1 MKTIDE
7 AVWHNVEDLLKRKG
21 VSYAELARSLGM
33 AQSNLS
39 NYRKGKLGTGK
50 RLILRLAK
58 ALDVTPDA
66 LLVTPEALH
75 GGVMIARDVV
85 ESYPKTKEL
94 VTLLNDK
101 AKQGMTPVE
110 LIEWLIHL
118 LEAELVLEKSRNRV
132 KPKPK
137 GVNLKRA

>member
-7 AVWHNVEDLLKRKG
+7 AVWRNVEDLLSRKG

-58 ALDVTPDA
+58 ALDVAPDA

-85 ESYPKTKEL
+85 EAYPKTKEL

-118 LEAELVLEKSRNRV
+118 LEAELVLEKSRDREI
-132 KPKPK
+132 
-137 GVNLKRA
+137 GRAHV